1 MRLFVNAIVVFVGMS
16 VGGTCASEINQR
28 ELFKSRIP
36 GQNEAY
42 IQLRSVM
49 AWVRRSPHNL
59 ATARVPV
66 TIILTLKSYKDV
78 PRVCKLSP
86 RLNDALV
93 VSWSQ
98 HPLTLGY
105 LFRPERVSEKLFRID
120 KTPEQNAVDSRLVT
134 AINDVVEGQPV
145 SEILVIMGAR
155 SLGGGVM
162 SRLPFSSVLGCVEV
176 VKEIDEAAAAAEKAK
191 EH

>member
-1 MRLFVNAIVVFVGMS
+1 MRLLVIAIVLFVGMT
-16 VGGTCASEINQR
+16 VGATHASEINQR
-28 ELFKSRIP
+28 ELFKSRVP

-42 IQLRSVM
+42 IQLRSVL
-49 AWVRRSPHNL
+49 AWVKRSAHSS

-66 TIILTLKSYKDV
+66 TIILTLKSFEDV

-93 VSWSQ
+93 LSWSRE
-98 HPLTLGY
+98 PLTLGY
-105 LFRPERVSEKLFRID
+105 LFRPERISEKIYQLD
-120 KTPEQNAVDSRLVT
+120 KTPWQHAVDSRLLK
-134 AINDVVEGQPV
+134 AINAVVEGEPV

-155 SLGGGVM
+155 TLGGGVM
-162 SRLPFSSVLGCVEV
+162 SRLPFSSVLGCAEVE
-176 VKEIDEAAAAAEKAK
+176 EELDAAAAEAEKAK